1 MKKKYE
7 EHILI
12 VDDSPETLAVIR
24 GNLESKGYKTS
35 SAPNAFKAI
44 RILDS
49 TVIDLV
55 ILDIKIPELKE
66 INLIKYIREKYK
78 NIEIVVITESPSMKG
93 AAQAA
98 KVGTEEYL
106 SKPFSSKALNL
117 AVQRACDKLQ
127 MRKTMKDQLKKLHA
141 APFGIIVESKSI
153 KKILEAIDK
162 TAPVSATVII
172 SGESG
177 TGKELVARAI
187 HYCSPRASAP
197 FVPVNCGSIP
207 ENLLESELFGHVKG
221 AFTGAFETRPGFFQT
236 ADVGTIFLDEISET
250 SLAMQIKL
258 LRVLQDKEICMVGSR
273 RPIKVDV
280 RILASTNKD
289 LSLLVDAGLF
299 REDLYYRLNV
309 INIHLPPL
317 RERDDDISLLIHYFS
332 ARFAKEINKP
342 VSRFSDNAMAI
353 LKNYK
358 WPGNVRELE
367 NVIQR
372 LVIMNDEAVI
382 DVEVLQSLMGAAIMR
397 ARGMHRTLAAVELE
411 HIQNVLASV
420 DNNKTLAAKILGISR
435 KTLRDKLKQK

>member
-1 MKKKYE
+1 
-7 EHILI
+7 
-12 VDDSPETLAVIR
+12 
-24 GNLESKGYKTS
+24 
-35 SAPNAFKAI
+35 
-44 RILDS
+44 
-49 TVIDLV
+49 
-55 ILDIKIPELKE
+55 
-66 INLIKYIREKYK
+66 
-78 NIEIVVITESPSMKG
+78 
-93 AAQAA
+93 
-98 KVGTEEYL
+98 
-106 SKPFSSKALNL
+106 
-117 AVQRACDKLQ
+117 
-127 MRKTMKDQLKKLHA
+127 MRKTMKAQLNKLYT
-141 APFGIIVESKSI
+141 APFGIIGQSKSI
-153 KKILEAIDK
+153 KKVLEAIEK

-207 ENLLESELFGHVKG
+207 ESLLESELFGHVKG
-221 AFTGAFETRPGFFQT
+221 SFTGAFETRPGFFQT
-236 ADVGTIFLDEISET
+236 ADIGTIFLDEISET
-250 SLAMQIKL
+250 SLAMQVKL

-299 REDLYYRLNV
+299 RADLYYRLNV

-317 RERDDDISLLIHYFS
+317 RERDDDISLLVHYFS
-332 ARFAKEINKP
+332 SRVAKEINKP
-342 VSRFSDNAMAI
+342 VPRFSDNAMAI

-367 NVIQR
+367 NVIHR
-372 LVIMNDEAVI
+372 LVIMNDDAII

-397 ARGMHRTLAAVELE
+397 SRGMHRTLAAVELE

-435 KTLRDKLKQK
+435 KTLRDKLK